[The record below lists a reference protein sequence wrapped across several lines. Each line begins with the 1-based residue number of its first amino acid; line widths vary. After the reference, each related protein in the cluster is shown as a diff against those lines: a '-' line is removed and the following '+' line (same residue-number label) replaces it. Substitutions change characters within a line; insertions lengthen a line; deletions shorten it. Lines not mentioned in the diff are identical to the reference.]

1 MGGRIDL
8 MKNLTIHDCKCSEN
22 KNDREFIILLHTI
35 VCNTKTSASSSSPIL
50 NVYVHVYAQAHKQNC
65 KRTERTI
72 EHKWNRNY
80 RNYPIISTA
89 FDNFGRVLT

>member
-22 KNDREFIILLHTI
+22 KNDRELIITCMLHTI

-50 NVYVHVYAQAHKQNC
+50 NIYVYAQAHKQHC
-65 KRTERTI
+65 KRAKRTI
-72 EHKWNRNY
+72 ERK
-80 RNYPIISTA
+80 
-89 FDNFGRVLT
+89 